1 MEIIIFVAVGREKDG
16 GKTRK
21 GNEAS
26 LASGKSD
33 FFQMGK

>member
-1 MEIIIFVAVGREKDG
+1 MEIIIFVAEGRERDG

-26 LASGKSD
+26 LMSGKSD
-33 FFQMGK
+33 F